1 MVYNIPADNPPQRS
15 YGVIYNSEIS
25 IGGINYYNP
34 EAEMDKS
41 AKPLRFSLEKDKTT
55 KEDVPVLILDSDPL
69 KPEAAVSK
77 YGKKEDSSKKLSEK
91 EDLIANT
98 YIVNIAGTEVNFVE
112 QGIKK
117 PNLSIQDKIWI
128 EKAQYY
134 FINAKEN
141 GVRVGSAPI
150 YTTYDV
156 LEALWATAL
165 NYEINP
171 KRFLVQIYTESRFNP
186 NMEGQA
192 GERGIGQFKES
203 TAKSMGFD
211 WDLIKGGE
219 KTYAYQAMAAARYV
233 QSVGESAY
241 NSAGKV
247 GQRYS
252 AKINRRLQDIN
263 DPDIPTIY

>member
-1 MVYNIPADNPPQRS
+1 
-15 YGVIYNSEIS
+15 
-25 IGGINYYNP
+25 
-34 EAEMDKS
+34 
-41 AKPLRFSLEKDKTT
+41 
-55 KEDVPVLILDSDPL
+55 
-69 KPEAAVSK
+69 
-77 YGKKEDSSKKLSEK
+77 
-91 EDLIANT
+91 
-98 YIVNIAGTEVNFVE
+98 VE

-263 DPDIPTIY
+263 DTDIPTIY